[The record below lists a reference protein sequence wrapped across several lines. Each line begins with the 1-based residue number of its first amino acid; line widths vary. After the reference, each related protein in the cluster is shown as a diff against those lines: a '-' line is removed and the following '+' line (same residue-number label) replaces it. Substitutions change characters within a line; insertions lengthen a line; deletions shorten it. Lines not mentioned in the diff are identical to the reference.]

1 MKAPLAIVLLALTM
15 SGGGMPRAQED
26 EGVRLLLGRVERIVQ
41 AGDTAGFVA
50 LLSASADRI
59 RARDFASSE
68 LMPGVN
74 RSVLQ
79 ERDRQSLP
87 GTLPGN
93 GYRLMVDV
101 LAEFGSRARI
111 ATWRL
116 DVKRTGDARTDRE
129 WSVADQERLS
139 SVESIYRVSLNATKQ
154 YTARNLKI
162 GAAAIHFAP
171 STTRTISS
179 ANRAQLIVIGMVAD
193 MSNEKPLRKD
203 LARRLASC

>member
-1 MKAPLAIVLLALTM
+1 MKARAAIVLLALTM
-15 SGGGMPRAQED
+15 SGGATPRAQED
-26 EGVRLLLGRVERIVQ
+26 EGVRLLLGRVERIVR

-50 LLSASADRI
+50 LLSGSADRT

-74 RSVLQ
+74 RTVVQ
-79 ERDRQSLP
+79 ERDRQPLP

-116 DVKRTGDARTDRE
+116 DVRRTGDAGADRE

-139 SVESIYRVSLNATKQ
+139 SVENIYRV
-154 YTARNLKI
+154 
-162 GAAAIHFAP
+162 
-171 STTRTISS
+171 
-179 ANRAQLIVIGMVAD
+179 
-193 MSNEKPLRKD
+193 
-203 LARRLASC
+203 